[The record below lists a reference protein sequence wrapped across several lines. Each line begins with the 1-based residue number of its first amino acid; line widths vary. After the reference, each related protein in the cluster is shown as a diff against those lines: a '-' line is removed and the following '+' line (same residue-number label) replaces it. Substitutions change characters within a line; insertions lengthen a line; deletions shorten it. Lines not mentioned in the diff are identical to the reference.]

1 MGDYFCVKVC
11 IDVCEYVCL
20 RYGCTLIKWHV
31 LVCRWI
37 DILEE
42 AGNGKRALLIWND
55 QENGLR
61 YDAKLC
67 P

>member
-1 MGDYFCVKVC
+1 MSTCVLMNTC
-11 IDVCEYVCL
+11 A
-20 RYGCTLIKWHV
+20 LIKRHV